1 MYFREPIGRMR
12 IRVAIGLS
20 SLALVG
26 CGAEDEETKE
36 SQSSWTISSPA
47 FAAGA
52 EIPLEYTCSGR
63 EFALGVN
70 PPFTWTAGPAGT
82 MSYALVAKH
91 RKIAE
96 GDPASPDYFK
106 GFMWVIWDIPASVL
120 GIPADVGREAF
131 PPAVPGAQQWAIR
144 HQFGFFAPCPNPD
157 PAADAATRVTDDY
170 GFTLYALP
178 TANVA
183 LPMKEAGVDNYT
195 LTLTKTLDQVAIG
208 KVQLNAVSSAVSGA
222 APTPV
227 DPTTLVFPAGTVP

>member
-1 MYFREPIGRMR
+1 MYFRETIARIG
-12 IRVAIGLS
+12 IFACFGLLS
-20 SLALVG
+20 VALVG
-26 CGAEDEETKE
+26 CGAEDEETKDG
-36 SQSSWTISSPA
+36 QSSWAISSPA
-47 FAAGA
+47 FAAET

-106 GFMWVIWDIPASVL
+106 GFMWVIWDIPANVL
-120 GIPADVGREAF
+120 SIPADIGREAF
-131 PPAVPGAQQWAIR
+131 PPAIPGAQQWAIR
-144 HQFGFFAPCPNPD
+144 HQFGFFAPCPNAD
-157 PAADAATRVTDDY
+157 PAADPATRVTDGY

-178 TANVA
+178 TANVT
-183 LPMKEAGVDNYT
+183 LPMKEEGIDNYT
-195 LTLTKTLDQVAIG
+195 LTLTKTLDQVAIA

-227 DPTTLVFPAGTVP
+227 DPTLLVYPAGTVP

>member
-1 MYFREPIGRMR
+1 MYFREPIGRLR

-20 SLALVG
+20 SLAPVG
-26 CGAEDEETKE
+26 CGAAGAETKE

-106 GFMWVIWDIPASVL
+106 GFMWVIWDIPA
-120 GIPADVGREAF
+120 
-131 PPAVPGAQQWAIR
+131 
-144 HQFGFFAPCPNPD
+144 
-157 PAADAATRVTDDY
+157 
-170 GFTLYALP
+170 
-178 TANVA
+178 
-183 LPMKEAGVDNYT
+183 
-195 LTLTKTLDQVAIG
+195 
-208 KVQLNAVSSAVSGA
+208 
-222 APTPV
+222 
-227 DPTTLVFPAGTVP
+227 